1 MGGCA
6 DLYGIHHDGQ
16 AKSFRSL
23 WVLVLAF
30 KVSYEL
36 VSQLENRVWLT
47 EGEHLLCIWHLAQ
60 SLAKVHA
67 GKRKDE
73 WMASKTIGSSEA
85 QKLPDFRPHM

>member
-1 MGGCA
+1 M
-6 DLYGIHHDGQ
+6 
-16 AKSFRSL
+16 
-23 WVLVLAF
+23 LVLAF

-85 QKLPDFRPHM
+85 QKLPDFRTQDDPRLHSLVRWTPDSKCC